1 MTVTR
6 PNKLCLKRATM
17 QGTLLVEIIL
27 SNPKS
32 SPYNQETAAFGSS
45 VYVVWLEKVPN
56 GPYHVMLASS
66 TDRDI
71 TFAEPK
77 VLSEDATVQTFP
89 KVSAFDEHVY
99 VSWNVDDE
107 GPMTDGGVF
116 FLASADNGAT
126 FSNVT
131 NLSWD
136 EKDFGVAQVAS
147 YADRVY
153 VIWGGSTSN
162 KVESLFLVSSED
174 NGKTFD
180 DLNVLD
186 QTKLSNVRSPSN
198 VEMIANGSDQLYIA

>member
-1 MTVTR
+1 
-6 PNKLCLKRATM
+6 
-17 QGTLLVEIIL
+17 
-27 SNPKS
+27 
-32 SPYNQETAAFGSS
+32 
-45 VYVVWLEKVPN
+45 
-56 GPYHVMLASS
+56 MLASS

-131 NLSWD
+131 NLSRD

-180 DLNVLD
+180 GLNVLD